1 MCSHVWPVCLGAEP
15 AFLPVCD
22 CLRSHT
28 HTRVSDTNLPA
39 CISAFVSGAFR
50 ATMESH
56 LSTPYNVP
64 DVVVTIA
71 NNDIDFVIR

>member
-1 MCSHVWPVCLGAEP
+1 MGGISCEVSAWGGRASF
-15 AFLPVCD
+15 FL
-22 CLRSHT
+22 LRS
-28 HTRVSDTNLPA
+28 PA
-39 CISAFVSGAFR
+39 SPVGVCVCGAFR

-56 LSTPYNVP
+56 LNTPYNVP

>member
-1 MCSHVWPVCLGAEP
+1 MSSCGRSQLRGAEP
-15 AFLPVCD
+15 LFPASPVVCV
-22 CLRSHT
+22 C
-28 HTRVSDTNLPA
+28 V
-39 CISAFVSGAFR
+39 AFR

-56 LSTPYNVP
+56 LNTPYNVP

>member
-1 MCSHVWPVCLGAEP
+1 MGGVSWEVSAWGGGAEP
-15 AFLPVCD
+15 LFPTTFSYLTCRRVCG
-22 CLRSHT
+22 
-28 HTRVSDTNLPA
+28 V
-39 CISAFVSGAFR
+39 FR

-56 LSTPYNVP
+56 LNTPYNVP

>member
-1 MCSHVWPVCLGAEP
+1 MSSRGRSLPGGGGASFSSYVLLPHLSACVC
-15 AFLPVCD
+15 VC
-22 CLRSHT
+22 
-28 HTRVSDTNLPA
+28 
-39 CISAFVSGAFR
+39 GAFR